1 MSMLQFTVPPLP
13 HYMLGGTAQY
23 GPGERHVSRRNV
35 GVFGLLFVREGCLSM
50 AEEDRE
56 FEVDEGCALILRP
69 DRHHCGTKGCAE
81 PTSCYWLHFRTTGS
95 WAAADDA
102 DDEPPRHGEEADGE
116 KRAPALW
123 TYDTHAFRIRVP
135 QFVRLSQPEIA
146 EELCGQLVQ
155 LNQSI
160 HSGSAKWS
168 QQSVFQELLRQLSA
182 SAAEDEATPA
192 AACADQAAAYLRKHY
207 REPLTAQELGER
219 LNFHPVYIAR
229 CMHRYYGC
237 PPMEYLLRC
246 RIEQAKLLLL
256 HTDRPVARIAE
267 EVGFNQAAY
276 FTSCFTRAEGL
287 SPRKFRQRFA
297 YG

>member
-13 HYMLGGTAQY
+13 HYMLCGPSHYAPGG
-23 GPGERHVSRRNV
+23 RHVSRRNV
-35 GVFGLLFVREGCLSM
+35 GVFDLLFVREGCLYM
-50 AEEDRE
+50 AEEDRT
-56 FEVDEGCALILRP
+56 FEVGEGCALILRP
-69 DRHHCGTKGCAE
+69 DRYHYGTKGCE
-81 PTSCYWLHFRTTGS
+81 VPTSYYWLHFQTTGS
-95 WAAADDA
+95 WAATDG
-102 DDEPPRHGEEADGE
+102 EPPRHGEEAYDE
-116 KRAPALW
+116 KRTQALW
-123 TYDTHAFRIRVP
+123 SYATHTFPIHVP
-135 QFVRLSQPEIA
+135 QFARLSQPGKA
-146 EELCGQLVQ
+146 EELFEQLVK
-155 LNQSI
+155 LNQSFY
-160 HSGSAKWS
+160 SGSAKWS

-182 SAAEDEATPA
+182 SAAKDESTPA

-207 REPLTAQELGER
+207 REPVTAQELGER

-229 CMHRYYGC
+229 CMQRYYGC
-237 PPMEYLLRC
+237 PPMEYLLRH

-256 HTDRPVARIAE
+256 QTDHPVARVAE